1 MTLLILLPFFV
12 AIYSVQSPGGGP
24 AQTLAWIPP
33 FSPLL
38 MPLQQASGEAGVG
51 ITVLA
56 VVLMLAATAVFTW
69 LGGRVY
75 AGAVLR
81 SGSRVTLREA
91 LSGS

>member
-1 MTLLILLPFFV
+1 VRRTGVESINDKREGCGLRVPNT
-12 AIYSVQSPGGGP
+12 SR
-24 AQTLAWIPP
+24 WH
-33 FSPLL
+33 
-38 MPLQQASGEAGVG
+38 ASSEAGAG

-91 LSGS
+91 LSA

>member
-1 MTLLILLPFFV
+1 MRRTGVESINDKREGCGLRVPNT
-12 AIYSVQSPGGGP
+12 SR
-24 AQTLAWIPP
+24 W
-33 FSPLL
+33 
-38 MPLQQASGEAGVG
+38 QASGEAGAG

-91 LSGS
+91 LSA

>member
-1 MTLLILLPFFV
+1 MPF
-12 AIYSVQSPGGGP
+12 
-24 AQTLAWIPP
+24 
-33 FSPLL
+33 
-38 MPLQQASGEAGVG
+38 QQASGEAGVG

-56 VVLMLAATAVFTW
+56 VGLMLAATAVFTW

-91 LSGS
+91 LSGT